1 VRRFLWTLLL
11 WSAPA
16 TQPAAGQDRVVTDTI
31 VAPSLGQRAVY
42 RVVLPEGYDSAF
54 RYPVLWLLHGGDG
67 TGWLRETELTRDLQ
81 RYPIVVVLP
90 SVKNS
95 FYVNS
100 WADPTSRYED
110 FVVRDL
116 HDDVVRRYAVDT
128 LREGIAG
135 LSMGGYGALMLALRY
150 PRRFRFAGLE
160 VRPLIGERLTHVV
173 EQEIVYGWI
182 IWLETSG
189 ASGRAPARSSRSLA
203 DVRTKRPTAPSSLDQ
218 PDPFLCAPFPASAPA
233 SSNGTPCLA
242 GPPRSST
249 RSTPVAV
256 MAKVPFSV
264 R

>member
-54 RYPVLWLLHGGDG
+54 RYPVLWLLHGHGGDG

-203 DVRTKRPTAPSSLDQ
+203 DVRTKRPTAPSSLIN
-218 PDPFLCAPFPASAPA
+218 PTRSCALHFPHRLPPPATALPAWRGPRGRAP
-233 SSNGTPCLA
+233 
-242 GPPRSST
+242 GPPRW
-249 RSTPVAV
+249 R
-256 MAKVPFSV
+256 
-264 R
+264 